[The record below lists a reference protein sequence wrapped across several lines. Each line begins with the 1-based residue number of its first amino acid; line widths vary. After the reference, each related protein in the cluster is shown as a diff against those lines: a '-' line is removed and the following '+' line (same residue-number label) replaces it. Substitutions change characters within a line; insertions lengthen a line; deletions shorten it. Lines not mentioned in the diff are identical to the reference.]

1 MSTLSCTVPAIDC
14 SHQATVSLAGQ
25 PLHRIGTVR
34 RLQGISR
41 RTVARRL
48 NLEVAQVKYQ
58 EQPTSD
64 MLLSRLYEWQRAL
77 EVPVTELL
85 VEPGDPL
92 SPPVLE
98 RAQLVRVMK
107 TVLSILEEAE
117 QEPIR
122 RMAQTLVS
130 QLVDMMPELKS
141 VSSWHAIGHR
151 RRRDDLGVAAERR
164 LSDDLFL
171 DSMD

>member
-1 MSTLSCTVPAIDC
+1 VGCPHDA
-14 SHQATVSLAGQ
+14 AVSLIGQ

-48 NLEVAQVKYQ
+48 NVEVSQVKLQ
-58 EQPTSD
+58 ELATSD

-85 VEPGDPL
+85 VEPGESL

-122 RMAQTLVS
+122 RMAQTLVE
-130 QLVDMMPELKS
+130 QLVTMMPELAS

>member
-1 MSTLSCTVPAIDC
+1 MSTLNGAVSGVDSPHPA
-14 SHQATVSLAGQ
+14 AVALAGQ

-34 RLQGISR
+34 RLQQVSR

-48 NLEVAQVKYQ
+48 NLEVAQVKLQ

-64 MLLSRLYEWQRAL
+64 MLVSRLYEWQRAL

-107 TVLSILEEAE
+107 TVLSILEETE

-122 RMAQTLVS
+122 RMAQTLVA
-130 QLVDMMPELKS
+130 QLADMMPELQN
-141 VSSWHAIGHR
+141 VTSWHAIGHR